1 MRITMR
7 SQKSLFPLAI
17 LTDMKHLRART
28 DRLFKSEPIDD
39 RGRDVFEFEGNDIDR
54 LSELFERCFIRIR
67 PGKLPIR
74 NLASRTVRRGFIG
87 VHAVTHSSGGNSK
100 HSAELAAA
108 KHTNGR
114 SGTNR
119 MPHMNNKTALSFVI
133 CHLSSSRF

>member
-1 MRITMR
+1 MRITMS

-17 LTDMKHLRART
+17 LTDMKHLRARR

-39 RGRDVFEFEGNDIDR
+39 RGRDVFKFEGDDIDR
-54 LSELFERCFIRIR
+54 LGEVFERGFIRIR

-74 NLASRTVRRGFIG
+74 NLASRAVRRGF
-87 VHAVTHSSGGNSK
+87 VSMHSVAHSSGGNSK

-108 KHTNGR
+108 KNTNGR

-119 MPHMNNKTALSFVI
+119 MPHMNIRTTLKVQF
-133 CHLSSSRF
+133 